1 MEMTKN
7 EAYLYAK
14 KKLRGVTTNKQL
26 ETKMRNEG
34 YTENDIALVKEWRSH
49 KRVGI

>member
-1 MEMTKN
+1 MTKN

-14 KKLRGVTTNKQL
+14 KQLRGVTTNKQL
-26 ETKMRNEG
+26 EAKMRSEG
-34 YTENDIALVKEWRSH
+34 YTEDDIAMVKEWRSH

>member
-1 MEMTKN
+1 MTKN

-34 YTENDIALVKEWRSH
+34 YTESDIALVKEWRSH
-49 KRVGI
+49 KRAGI